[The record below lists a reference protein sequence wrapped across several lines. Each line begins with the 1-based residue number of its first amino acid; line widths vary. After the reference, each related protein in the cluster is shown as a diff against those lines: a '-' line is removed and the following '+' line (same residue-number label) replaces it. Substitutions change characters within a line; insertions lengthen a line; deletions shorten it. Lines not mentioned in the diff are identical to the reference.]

1 MTTDT
6 TATRPAW
13 ALRVAIGF
21 WIAGIGVLLFGIGM
35 LLVNPLATLGVL
47 VFAVGAA
54 IALIGGASYFLGIRR

>member
-1 MTTDT
+1 MTTNV

-21 WIAGIGVLLFGIGM
+21 WIAGIGVLLFGLGM
-35 LLVNPLATLGVL
+35 LFVNPLATFGVMI
-47 VFAVGAA
+47 FAVGAA